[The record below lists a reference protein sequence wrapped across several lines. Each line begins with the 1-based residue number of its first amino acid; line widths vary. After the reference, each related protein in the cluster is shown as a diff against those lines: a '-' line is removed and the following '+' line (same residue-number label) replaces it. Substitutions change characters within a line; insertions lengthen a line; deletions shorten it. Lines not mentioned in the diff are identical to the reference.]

1 MSEHRNKLSSVG
13 PLPMLTLFTTA
24 TGNRL
29 LTFPRQES
37 TITSRIIILCQGLRR
52 TTYTVMLVSK
62 SSIVK
67 VINSRECTRR
77 GGLLPSS
84 TRMGLELNQ

>member
-13 PLPMLTLFTTA
+13 PLPMPTLFTTA
-24 TGNRL
+24 IGNRL

-37 TITSRIIILCQGLRR
+37 TITSRIMGLLCQGLRR

-67 VINSRECTRR
+67 GINSREYTRR
-77 GGLLPSS
+77 GGLLRS
-84 TRMGLELNQ
+84 TRMGLNQ

>member
-13 PLPMLTLFTTA
+13 PLPMPTLFTTA
-24 TGNRL
+24 IGNRL

-37 TITSRIIILCQGLRR
+37 TITSRIIVLCRGLRR

-62 SSIVK
+62 SSIQK
-67 VINSRECTRR
+67 GINSREYTRQ
-77 GGLLPSS
+77 GGLLRS
-84 TRMGLELNQ
+84 TRMVLNQ